1 GQQDQRRPPQ
11 DHLGLHRVQGAELH
25 HQEEPAQRPR
35 PARDQE
41 VLPALPLPPAAPR
54 DPL

>member
-1 GQQDQRRPPQ
+1 GQGHRRPAE
-11 DHLGLHRVQGAELH
+11 DHAGVRAVQAPELH

-41 VLPALPLPPAAPR
+41 VLLQLRHAPRAPR